1 MSAGF
6 LNVDNLNILKID
18 NNNNNNNNNNKVNK
32 KLWADVNFTIGA
44 NLKTR
49 PHYYVDPP
57 LVVLII

>member
-18 NNNNNNNNNNKVNK
+18 NNNNNNKVNK

>member
-18 NNNNNNNNNNKVNK
+18 NNNNNNKVNK

-49 PHYYVDPP
+49 LHYYVDPP

>member
-18 NNNNNNNNNNKVNK
+18 NNNNNKVNK